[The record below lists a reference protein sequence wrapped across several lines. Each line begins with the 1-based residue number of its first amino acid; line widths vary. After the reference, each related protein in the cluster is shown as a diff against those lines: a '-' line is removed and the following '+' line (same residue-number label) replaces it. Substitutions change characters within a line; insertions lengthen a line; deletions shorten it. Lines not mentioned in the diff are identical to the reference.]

1 MCHFDSLPRDNGM
14 ASSLLKIRAIN
25 LYAYAIRKNLTYESA
40 VGGMQSP
47 SGQHSIISAAV
58 PDGDKSDRDVI
69 ENR

>member
-1 MCHFDSLPRDNGM
+1 M
-14 ASSLLKIRAIN
+14 LKIRAIN

-40 VGGMQSP
+40 VGGMQGP

>member
-1 MCHFDSLPRDNGM
+1 M
-14 ASSLLKIRAIN
+14 ASSLLKDQSNLN

-47 SGQHSIISAAV
+47 FSQHSIISAAV
-58 PDGDKSDRDVI
+58 PDGDKSDGDVI